1 VHLEID
7 AEKCT
12 GCRICENFCSF
23 HHEGAIWPERSRVT
37 ILAEEDEGPFIPNI
51 CRQCGA
57 LSLPKGSD
65 APCAAACPVEAI
77 TLNERTGAWV
87 VDAEECIGCGAC
99 VEACPYGAIF
109 LDEELG
115 VALKCDLC
123 GGEPECAAMCPS
135 GAIQWLKVTMARSNL
150 APLRQLA

>member
-1 VHLEID
+1 MHLEIN

-12 GCRICENFCSF
+12 GCHICENFCSF
-23 HHEGAIWPERSRVT
+23 HHEGAVWLARSRIAIV
-37 ILAEEDEGPFIPNI
+37 AQSDEGPFIPNV
-51 CRQCGA
+51 CRQCE
-57 LSLPKGSD
+57 D

-77 TLNERTGAWV
+77 TLDERTNAWV
-87 VDAEECIGCGAC
+87 VDAEECIGCAAC

-135 GAIQWLKVTMARSNL
+135 GAITVLGSNL
-150 APLRQLA
+150 QSR

>member
-1 VHLEID
+1 VRLEIN

-23 HHEGAIWPERSRVT
+23 HHERAVWPERSRIT
-37 ILAEEDEGPFIPNI
+37 IVAQGDEGPFTPNV
-51 CRQCGA
+51 CRQCE
-57 LSLPKGSD
+57 D

-77 TLNERTGAWV
+77 TLNEITGAWV
-87 VDAEECIGCGAC
+87 VDAEECIACGAC

-123 GGEPECAAMCPS
+123 GGEPECAAMCPT
-135 GAIQWLKVTMARSNL
+135 GAIWVRTVDGRTL
-150 APLRQLA
+150 AD

>member
-1 VHLEID
+1 MRLEIN

-23 HHEGAIWPERSRVT
+23 HHEGAVWPERSRIT
-37 ILAEEDEGPFIPNI
+37 ILAEGDEGPFTPNV
-51 CRQCGA
+51 CRQCD
-57 LSLPKGSD
+57 D

-77 TLNERTGAWV
+77 TLDEYTGAWV
-87 VDAEECIGCGAC
+87 VDAEECIACGAC
-99 VEACPYGAIF
+99 VGACPYGAIF

-123 GGEPECAAMCPS
+123 GGEPECAAMCPT
-135 GAIQWLKVTMARSNL
+135 GAIGVRTANGRAL
-150 APLRQLA
+150 AD